1 MTTTSGALI
10 ITAAVLLGG
19 AVSVPAQQ
27 PLIPDHPSF
36 TGTWAPAEPAKSDRL
51 FEVGLSPIPGRA
63 RLILEQRRTN
73 RLRVTI
79 QIPDDVLDAFDPRFF
94 AYVYTTI
101 TYNLFEPGRSGG
113 AGAAGEPQPTLPTWV
128 GDQIVIPNPRPSSR
142 PLTMT
147 LAMEKDRLKLDTRI
161 EIDAKR
167 TNTVTEWFTRVKP
180 DRPE

>member
-1 MTTTSGALI
+1 
-10 ITAAVLLGG
+10 
-19 AVSVPAQQ
+19 
-27 PLIPDHPSF
+27 
-36 TGTWAPAEPAKSDRL
+36 
-51 FEVGLSPIPGRA
+51 
-63 RLILEQRRTN
+63 
-73 RLRVTI
+73 
-79 QIPDDVLDAFDPRFF
+79 
-94 AYVYTTI
+94 
-101 TYNLFEPGRSGG
+101 
-113 AGAAGEPQPTLPTWV
+113 V